1 MAEDDR
7 APLSSGTLLERGRDT
22 TGPMDLRHDPI
33 VDGRQ
38 LERDQKDDDGGVDGL
53 AKVCR

>member
-38 LERDQKDDDGGVDGL
+38 LERDQKDDDGGVDRL
-53 AKVCR
+53 AKV